1 MKKQT
6 IMLFGDLHFPYN
18 HIDAFDFLKAVK
30 KKYKPTDVICT
41 GDLIDFNSINYHEK
55 DPNSISQEEE
65 LEEATLLIEELG
77 KLFPNLDI
85 VEGNHDR
92 LPIRKAKS
100 IGLHSRFI
108 KDNKEVF
115 NMPKNWNWYHEV
127 NRTLITGQNLLVR
140 HYLTK
145 EPFKTA
151 EYYNT
156 CYVQGHSHED
166 FKLWWF
172 MDKNKNYWGATI
184 GCLVDDKSL
193 AMAYNKGNLKRPEL
207 GCMVIVE
214 GVPKLIPLRLK
225 NNIWTGELE

>member
-1 MKKQT
+1 MDFVEDKDLVKEFLNGNEIAFRTIVDRYSKK
-6 IMLFGDLHFPYN
+6 IYWHARGMLNNHFDADEVTQEVIIVLYKKLHTFNFNSALYTWIYRITSTRTLN
-18 HIDAFDFLKAVK
+18 LIRK
-30 KKYKPTDVICT
+30 KKIKE
-41 GDLIDFNSINYHEK
+41 LF
-55 DPNSISQEEE
+55 SISDEEYE
-65 LEEATLLIEELG
+65 
-77 KLFPNLDI
+77 NY
-85 VEGNHDR
+85 
-92 LPIRKAKS
+92 
-100 IGLHSRFI
+100 